1 MGGGYDNGGLNI
13 LDLTNFIPA
22 LKCVWLR
29 RILKSCTDWAH
40 LFETNYG
47 SEFTKNLA
55 DFGDHFLQSN
65 YKENPNPFWSD
76 VFESW
81 QRVIR
86 NSKVAKG
93 NIFQNPIWFNSC
105 LKINNLPV
113 FYKQWYDKGVK
124 VIGDLF
130 QNGILM
136 SFENFKTRFDI
147 QNICILKYQG
157 LCNCIKEYF
166 RKHNI
171 DLQQLPI
178 MCYPYKP
185 LQIYIL
191 TKSDKGCRDFYDI
204 LNVNVDFPTSYGKW
218 NIIYNIDKHNMQ
230 KIFSNCFKITSNTTF
245 CWLQYR
251 ILHRILPFKSYLLK
265 SGVTDNDKC
274 TFCGEFKEDIIHVF
288 L

>member
-1 MGGGYDNGGLNI
+1 M
-13 LDLTNFIPA
+13 
-22 LKCVWLR
+22 
-29 RILKSCTDWAH
+29 
-40 LFETNYG
+40 
-47 SEFTKNLA
+47 
-55 DFGDHFLQSN
+55 
-65 YKENPNPFWSD
+65 
-76 VFESW
+76 
-81 QRVIR
+81 
-86 NSKVAKG
+86 
-93 NIFQNPIWFNSC
+93 
-105 LKINNLPV
+105 

-130 QNGILM
+130 ENGILM

-171 DLQQLPI
+171 DLQQLTI
-178 MCYPYKP
+178 MCYPYKS

-230 KIFSNCFKITSNTTF
+230 KYFQTVSK
-245 CWLQYR
+245 
-251 ILHRILPFKSYLLK
+251 LPQIQLSVGYNIEYYIGFFDLNPTCKK
-265 SGVTDNDKC
+265 SG
-274 TFCGEFKEDIIHVF
+274 
-288 L
+288 